1 MVWALKAILRN
12 TSGRDAADRAGPKVF
27 TKRER
32 RHKRSRTA
40 MVKSALELSH
50 NARNEEMEL

>member
-1 MVWALKAILRN
+1 MVPALKAIFRN
-12 TSGRDAADRAGPKVF
+12 TAGRDAVDRAGPKVF

-40 MVKSALELSH
+40 TVKSALELSH
-50 NARNEEMEL
+50 NARNEEKEL